1 MIREFIYSSSK
12 RIWRANFSITYL
24 CNALIT
30 VKLGDI
36 KTMAEKACH
45 LIKNR
50 DFLVHLW
57 KNAVKYS
64 SMYDWEQVV
73 ISEYMAYLKVLNCET
88 N

>member
-1 MIREFIYSSSK
+1 
-12 RIWRANFSITYL
+12 
-24 CNALIT
+24 
-30 VKLGDI
+30 
-36 KTMAEKACH
+36 MAEKACH